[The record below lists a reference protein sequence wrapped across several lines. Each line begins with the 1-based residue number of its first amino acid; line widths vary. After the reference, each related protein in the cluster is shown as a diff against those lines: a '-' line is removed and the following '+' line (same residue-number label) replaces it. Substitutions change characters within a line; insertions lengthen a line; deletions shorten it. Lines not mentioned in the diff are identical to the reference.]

1 MFQVLVHRWTI
12 HHGRGLRSVDERVC
26 LRQCPETE
34 KKSQLGL
41 ASNLHYMQ
49 KTISKC

>member
-1 MFQVLVHRWTI
+1 MFRVLVQRWTI
-12 HHGRGLRSVDERVC
+12 HHVRGLRSIDARVC
-26 LRQCPETE
+26 PRQCPETE
-34 KKSQLGL
+34 KKRQLRL